1 LIIDPQIPMTL
12 EKAHFL
18 DAADPLARFRER
30 FEIPDPELIYLD
42 GNSLGRMPK
51 AVRPLMDG
59 LLAMWSDRLIRGWNE
74 GWWMELQTRI
84 GDKIGRLIGAEAGE
98 VLIADSTS
106 INLYKLAAAALELRP
121 GRTKIVTDDL
131 NFPSDVYILESVC
144 RAAGAELIVVRSDG
158 LAGPLAELK
167 GAVDGSTALLCL
179 SHTVFKSGW
188 TYPLREVTELAHRAG
203 ALTLWDLSHS
213 AGSVP
218 VGLAAAGADL
228 AVGCTYKYLN
238 GGPGAPAFLYIRK
251 DLQGEIRNPIAGWI
265 GQDRPFDFGLDYQPA
280 PGLRRMLT
288 GTPTILSIAA
298 IEPGVDLLLEAGL
311 DALRRKSLSQTDF
324 LIDLWE
330 AELAPRGYSL
340 KSPRDHAVRGSHI
353 SIAHPE
359 AWTIDLA
366 LIEELGV
373 IPDFRAPNNLRLG
386 IAPIYTSYEEIYR
399 AVEAMATI
407 VDKKM
412 YDKYRKASLEVT

>member
-1 LIIDPQIPMTL
+1 MHLAHARTL
-12 EKAHFL
+12 
-18 DAADPLARFRER
+18 DSSDPLAHYRAR
-30 FEIPDPELIYLD
+30 FEIPDPALIYLD

-51 AVRPLMDG
+51 AVRPLMDE
-59 LLAMWSDRLIRGWNE
+59 LLTMWSDRLIRGWNE
-74 GWWMELQTRI
+74 GWWMDLQTRI
-84 GDKIGRLIGAEAGE
+84 GDKIGRLVGAEAGE
-98 VLIADSTS
+98 ILIADSTS
-106 INLYKLAAAALELRP
+106 INLYKLAAAALRLRP
-121 GRTKIVTDDL
+121 GRTKIITDDL

-144 RAAGAELIVVRSDG
+144 RLVGKEYELVVVPSDG
-158 LAGPLAELK
+158 LNGPLVGLEAALDER
-167 GAVDGSTALLCL
+167 TALLSL

-188 TYPLREVTELAHRAG
+188 TYPPAEVTAMAHRAG

-251 DLQGEIRNPIAGWI
+251 DLQSEIRNPIAGWI
-265 GQDRPFDFGLDYQPA
+265 GQDRPFEFGLEYKPA

-311 DALRRKSLSQTDF
+311 DALRAKSLAQTDF
-324 LIDLWE
+324 LIELWE
-330 AELAPRGYSL
+330 SELAPRGYTL
-340 KSPRDHAVRGSHI
+340 KSPRDHAVRGSHV
-353 SIAHPE
+353 SLAHPE
-359 AWTIDLA
+359 AWGIDQA

-373 IPDFRAPNNLRLG
+373 IPDFRAPDNLRLG
-386 IAPIYTSYEEIYR
+386 IAAIYTSYEEIYR
-399 AVEAMATI
+399 AVEGMARI
-407 VDKKM
+407 VDEKM
-412 YDKYRKASLEVT
+412 YEPYRRGSLEVT

>member
-1 LIIDPQIPMTL
+1 MHLAHARTL
-12 EKAHFL
+12 
-18 DAADPLARFRER
+18 DSSDPLAHYRAR
-30 FEIPDPELIYLD
+30 FEIPDPALIYLD

-51 AVRPLMDG
+51 AVRPLMDE
-59 LLAMWSDRLIRGWNE
+59 LLTMWSDRLIRGWNE
-74 GWWMELQTRI
+74 GWWMDLQTRI
-84 GDKIGRLIGAEAGE
+84 GDKIGRLVGAEAGE
-98 VLIADSTS
+98 ILIADSTS
-106 INLYKLAAAALELRP
+106 INLYKLAAAALRLRP
-121 GRTKIVTDDL
+121 GRTKIITDDL

-144 RAAGAELIVVRSDG
+144 RLVGKEYELVVVPSDG
-158 LAGPLAELK
+158 LNGPLVGLEAALDER
-167 GAVDGSTALLCL
+167 TALLSL

-188 TYPLREVTELAHRAG
+188 IYPPAEVTAMAHRAG

-251 DLQGEIRNPIAGWI
+251 DLQSEIRNPIAGWI
-265 GQDRPFDFGLDYQPA
+265 GQDRPFEFGLEYKPA

-311 DALRRKSLSQTDF
+311 DALRAKSLAQTDF
-324 LIDLWE
+324 LIELWE
-330 AELAPRGYSL
+330 SELAPRGYTL
-340 KSPRDHAVRGSHI
+340 KSPRDHAVRGSHV
-353 SIAHPE
+353 SLAHPE
-359 AWTIDLA
+359 AWGIDQA

-373 IPDFRAPNNLRLG
+373 IPDFRAPDNLRLG
-386 IAPIYTSYEEIYR
+386 IAAIYTSYEEIYR
-399 AVEAMATI
+399 AVEGMARI
-407 VDKKM
+407 VDEKM
-412 YDKYRKASLEVT
+412 YEPYRRGSLEVT

>member
-1 LIIDPQIPMTL
+1 
-12 EKAHFL
+12 
-18 DAADPLARFRER
+18 
-30 FEIPDPELIYLD
+30 
-42 GNSLGRMPK
+42 
-51 AVRPLMDG
+51 
-59 LLAMWSDRLIRGWNE
+59 
-74 GWWMELQTRI
+74 
-84 GDKIGRLIGAEAGE
+84 
-98 VLIADSTS
+98 
-106 INLYKLAAAALELRP
+106 
-121 GRTKIVTDDL
+121 
-131 NFPSDVYILESVC
+131 
-144 RAAGAELIVVRSDG
+144 
-158 LAGPLAELK
+158 
-167 GAVDGSTALLCL
+167 
-179 SHTVFKSGW
+179 
-188 TYPLREVTELAHRAG
+188 
-203 ALTLWDLSHS
+203 LTLWDLSHS

-251 DLQGEIRNPIAGWI
+251 DLQDEIRNPIAGWI
-265 GQDRPFDFGLDYQPA
+265 GQDRPFEFGLDYQPA

-311 DALRRKSLSQTDF
+311 DALRRKSLAQTDF

-359 AWTIDLA
+359 AWGIDQA
-366 LIEELGV
+366 LIEELGA
-373 IPDFRAPNNLRLG
+373 IPDFRAPDNLRLG

-399 AVEAMATI
+399 VVEAMARI
-407 VDKKM
+407 VDERL
-412 YDKYRKASLEVT
+412 YERYSRAAVEVT